1 MIDVYA
7 ELKRIINA
15 LNENEVEYAVCG
27 GWAMAIHGVP
37 RATIDIDLLISAES
51 LEKVFEI
58 AKANDYWLEGLPMT
72 FHDGQFEI
80 RRISKLDDETGF
92 VLMLD
97 LLIVTPEITDVW
109 QNKLIKPLENGSVSV
124 VSREGLI
131 KLKTISGRT
140 QDKADIEKLE
150 EIEDE
155 S

>member
-15 LNENEVEYAVCG
+15 LNENNVEYAVCG

-37 RATIDIDLLISAES
+37 RATVDIDLLISADS

-58 AKANDYWLEGLPMT
+58 AKANDYWLEGLPMS
-72 FHDGQFEI
+72 FHEGQIEI
-80 RRISKLDDETGF
+80 RRISKIDDETGF

-97 LLIVTPEITDVW
+97 LLLVTSEIEDVW
-109 QNKLIKPLENGSVSV
+109 QNKLNKPLENGTVLV

-131 KLKTISGRT
+131 KLKTLSGRT
-140 QDKADIEKLE
+140 QDKADIEKLA

>member
-15 LNENEVEYAVCG
+15 LTENKIEYAVCG

-37 RATIDIDLLISAES
+37 RATVDIDLLISADS
-51 LEKVFEI
+51 LEKVFDI
-58 AKANDYWLEGLPMT
+58 ARLNDYWLEGLPMT
-72 FHDGQFEI
+72 SNNGQTEI
-80 RRISKLDDETGF
+80 RRISKIDDETGF

-97 LLIVTPEITDVW
+97 LLLVTPEIQDVW
-109 QNKLIKPLENGSVSV
+109 QNKLLKPLENGSVSV

-131 KLKTISGRT
+131 KMKTMSGRT
-140 QDKADIEKLE
+140 QDKADIEKLA

-155 S
+155 N

>member
-15 LNENEVEYAVCG
+15 LNENKIEYAVCG
-27 GWAMAIHGVP
+27 GWAMAIYGVP
-37 RATIDIDLLISAES
+37 RATVDIDLLISADS

-72 FHDGQFEI
+72 FHGGQIEI
-80 RRISKLDDETGF
+80 RRISKIDDETGF

-97 LLIVTPEITDVW
+97 LLLVTPEITDVW
-109 QNKLIKPLENGSVSV
+109 ENKLTKPLENGAVSV
-124 VSREGLI
+124 VSRKGLI
-131 KLKTISGRT
+131 KLKTLSGRT

-155 S
+155 D

>member
-15 LNENEVEYAVCG
+15 LTENKIEYAVCG

-37 RATIDIDLLISAES
+37 RATVDIDLLISADS
-51 LEKVFEI
+51 LEKVFDV
-58 AKANDYWLEGLPMT
+58 ARLNDYWLEGLPMT
-72 FHDGQFEI
+72 FNNGQTEI
-80 RRISKLDDETGF
+80 RRISKIDEETGF

-97 LLIVTPEITDVW
+97 LLLVTPEIQDVW
-109 QNKLIKPLENGSVSV
+109 QNKLLKPLENGSVSV

-131 KLKTISGRT
+131 KMKTMSERM

>member
-15 LNENEVEYAVCG
+15 LAENKVEYAVCG

-37 RATIDIDLLISAES
+37 RATVDIDLLISTDS

-58 AKANDYWLEGLPMT
+58 AKANDYWLEGLPMS
-72 FHDGQFEI
+72 FHDGQIEI
-80 RRISKLDDETGF
+80 RRISKIDDETGF

-97 LLIVTPEITDVW
+97 LLLVTPEIADVW
-109 QNKLIKPLENGSVSV
+109 RSKIEKPLEKGTVSV
-124 VSREGLI
+124 VSREALI
-131 KLKTISGRT
+131 KLKTISGRM
-140 QDKADIEKLE
+140 QDKADIEKLL
-150 EIEDE
+150 EIENE

>member
-1 MIDVYA
+1 MFDIYA

-15 LNENEVEYAVCG
+15 LNENDVEYAVCG

-37 RATIDIDLLISAES
+37 RATIDIDLLISADS

-58 AKANDYWLEGLPMT
+58 AKVNDYWLEGLPMS
-72 FHDGQFEI
+72 FHNGQIEI
-80 RRISKLDDETGF
+80 RRISKIDDETGF

-97 LLIVTPEITDVW
+97 LILVTPEIIDVW
-109 QNKLIKPLENGSVSV
+109 QNKLTKPLENGSVSV

-131 KLKTISGRT
+131 KLKTFSGRT
-140 QDKADIEKLE
+140 QDQADIEKLT
-150 EIEDE
+150 EIENE